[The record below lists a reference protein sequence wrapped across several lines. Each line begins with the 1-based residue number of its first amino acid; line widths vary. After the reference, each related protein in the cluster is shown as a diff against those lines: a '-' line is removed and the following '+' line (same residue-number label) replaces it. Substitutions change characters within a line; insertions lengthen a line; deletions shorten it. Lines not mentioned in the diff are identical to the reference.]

1 MQTSVGWTIDID
13 FEYFNLRWELAP
25 ISKLLR
31 KTSTAA
37 LSYDFLK
44 KLKSNLISF
53 LRVQLNIFNHLLH
66 FFM

>member
-13 FEYFNLRWELAP
+13 FEFFNLRWELAP

-37 LSYDFLK
+37 LSYDFLQK
-44 KLKSNLISF
+44 INEQF
-53 LRVQLNIFNHLLH
+53 D
-66 FFM
+66 